1 MLGSIQRFTQEP
13 LEEWVL
19 DYPQQIS
26 ISVIHLILSQEIT
39 DILSSNE
46 PDSSNYNVTQVSTK
60 QSPAPDAVE
69 NTVAVLELTNG
80 SQIKQYEEI
89 AMKVGGSTTQT
100 ELVQRADGQ
109 PLKNEKGRRVKV
121 DTKDVK

>member
-69 NTVAVLELTNG
+69 NTVAVPELTNG

-100 ELVQRADGQ
+100 ELV
-109 PLKNEKGRRVKV
+109 
-121 DTKDVK
+121 

>member
-1 MLGSIQRFTQEP
+1 MISSIQRFTQEP

-60 QSPAPDAVE
+60 QSPAPDPVE
-69 NTVAVLELTNG
+69 NTVAVPE
-80 SQIKQYEEI
+80 
-89 AMKVGGSTTQT
+89 
-100 ELVQRADGQ
+100 
-109 PLKNEKGRRVKV
+109 
-121 DTKDVK
+121 